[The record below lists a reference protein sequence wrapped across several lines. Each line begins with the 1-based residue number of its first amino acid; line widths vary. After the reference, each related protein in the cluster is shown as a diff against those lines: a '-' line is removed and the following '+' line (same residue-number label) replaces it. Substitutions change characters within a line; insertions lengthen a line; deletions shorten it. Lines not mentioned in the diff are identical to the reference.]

1 MIQYHDEIVFSLNV
15 GEEESTTG
23 KLLEAIKAVNNKV
36 KLNVPLGVSVDYGI
50 NYAKVH

>member
-15 GEEESTTG
+15 GEEESTTK
-23 KLLEAIKAVNNKV
+23 KLLEAIEAVNSKV
-36 KLNVPLGVSVDYGI
+36 NLNVPLGVSVDYGI